1 MAQQPQALPDLAE
14 DSGSPRSSH
23 TVAHNHPHN
32 CTSRGANALTWPL
45 GARPSGMHK
54 VYIKLKQSLKIILKI
69 KGKLLQHLK
78 TTVLKSSPRTEI
90 QEGTTGRKE
99 EGAGKGNERKGE
111 NPNIQENEAA
121 RHMISARF

>member
-54 VYIKLKQSLKIILKI
+54 VYIKLKQSLKNYFRD
-69 KGKLLQHLK
+69 KGKALATLIDY
-78 TTVLKSSPRTEI
+78 SPEKFT
-90 QEGTTGRKE
+90 QNSDSGRDHWKKR
-99 EGAGKGNERKGE
+99 GGSRK
-111 NPNIQENEAA
+111 
-121 RHMISARF
+121 RK